1 MGKVVKLNASADGF
15 IQSAEVNVRDSTYP
29 QPGAGLVQLLAV
41 PGHEADTETES
52 PPEGVYC
59 VFYFIAMLFWVAVT
73 NSLFRVKECILGSV

>member
-1 MGKVVKLNASADGF
+1 MLTGPMGKVVKLNASADGF

-41 PGHEADTETES
+41 PGHEAD
-52 PPEGVYC
+52 C